1 MKKTPIGR
9 NPPPPQKFGQ
19 ERPRIYAAAESQKD
33 TSEALRNLPL
43 PEFYAVSSFSL
54 ESRSRVFILTWAKT
68 AKTSLPSNR
77 FPSASN
83 LRPWLSQ
90 VFSTAAARF
99 PARTFPLSGRLA
111 IRADFRD
118 GDGLV
123 FGNEGHGAPA
133 WLHEFVGKDF
143 EIKIPQPAET
153 LRSLNLSTAAGIAAY
168 EALRQITR
176 GA

>member
-1 MKKTPIGR
+1 MDYWKSLDVVHHADWDAFLAF
-9 NPPPPQKFGQ
+9 PQ
-19 ERPRIYAAAESQKD
+19 RPTR
-33 TSEALRNLPL
+33 LRL
-43 PEFYAVSSFSL
+43 
-54 ESRSRVFILTWAKT
+54 LTTKAGKCLWD
-68 AKTSLPSNR
+68 
-77 FPSASN
+77 
-83 LRPWLSQ
+83 
-90 VFSTAAARF
+90 
-99 PARTFPLSGRLA
+99 
-111 IRADFRD
+111 ADFRD